1 VDAQDPKEVV
11 RQGYDAL
18 SERYDERY
26 GGDTKYRAWLEELRG
41 RVPVGS
47 AVLDLGCG
55 SGIPV
60 ARDLAASGY
69 RLTGVDISEVQV
81 SRASQLVPQAEF
93 IQADMTSVVFNRA
106 SFAAVV
112 SFFALIHL
120 PLEDQF
126 PLLERIASWLVPDG
140 VLVVTTGYWAWTG
153 AEDNWLEGGVPM
165 WWSHADVAT
174 YRSWISQCGFLIER
188 EEFVPEGEGGHALF
202 WARRVRGL
210 EPRTFSLSGCR
221 SGWPHIVRSIGAEDL
236 HFYDLRHTGN
246 TFAASGQLG
255 TLELTP

>member
-1 VDAQDPKEVV
+1 VGVQEPKEVV

-18 SERYDERY
+18 SERYDEQY

-69 RLTGVDISEVQV
+69 RVTGVDISEVQV

-93 IQADMTSVVFNRA
+93 VQADMASVVFSRA

-112 SFFALIHL
+112 SLFTLIHL

-140 VLVVTTGYWAWTG
+140 VLVVTTGYRAWTG
-153 AEDNWLEGGVPM
+153 AQDNWLEGGVPM
-165 WWSHADVAT
+165 WWSHADVART
-174 YRSWISQCGFLIER
+174 GRGSARAGF
-188 EEFVPEGEGGHALF
+188 
-202 WARRVRGL
+202 
-210 EPRTFSLSGCR
+210 
-221 SGWPHIVRSIGAEDL
+221 
-236 HFYDLRHTGN
+236 
-246 TFAASGQLG
+246 
-255 TLELTP
+255 